1 LRVSDVL
8 NALDESL
15 GPHFFP
21 PRADGTDSRICSS
34 CGTGRLSL
42 KLGKFGAFI
51 GCSNYPEC
59 KITKPLAVANGEKGG
74 AGDEQEGP
82 KVLGESAAGYAVT
95 LRQGPYG
102 PYVQEG
108 DADTLPPVV
117 KETKKGGRKE
127 TPAKPKRVSLPRGL
141 EPAQVDLAKALQLLT
156 LPREVGVHPESGT
169 KILAGIGRFG
179 PYLKHGDLF
188 KSIPAG
194 DDVLTIGLNRA
205 VMLLAEPKKGRG
217 GQAAK
222 AEGRTLGNHP
232 EDGKPVVAHAGRY
245 GPYVSHGGVNA
256 TLPKDVALEAVTLE
270 QAVPLLAARKAK
282 GPAKKPFKRG
292 GKKG

>member
-1 LRVSDVL
+1 
-8 NALDESL
+8 
-15 GPHFFP
+15 
-21 PRADGTDSRICSS
+21 
-34 CGTGRLSL
+34 L

-59 KITKPLAVANGEKGG
+59 KVTKPLAVAGGENGEG
-74 AGDEQEGP
+74 AAEQEGP
-82 KVLGESAAGYAVT
+82 KLLGKSASGYDVT

-127 TPAKPKRVSLPRGL
+127 TPAKPKRVSLPKGL
-141 EPAQVDLAKALQLLT
+141 EPADVDLDKALALLT
-156 LPREVGVHPESGT
+156 LPRDIGTHPETGT

-205 VMLLAEPKKGRG
+205 VVLLAEPKKGRG
-217 GQAAK
+217 GQAVK

-232 EDGKPVVAHAGRY
+232 EDGKPVVAHSGRY
-245 GPYVSHGGVNA
+245 GPYVAHSGVNA
-256 TLPKDVALEAVTLE
+256 TLPKDIALDSITLE
-270 QAVPLLAARKAK
+270 QAIPLLAARKAK

-292 GKKG
+292 AKKG